1 MSSPA
6 FIWDLD
12 GTLFDSY
19 AIIVSAVCQGL
30 GEVGITVD
38 KQEVFRKVTATSVSH
53 YLQEIADQHGYDQP
67 ALFSRCSSIQT
78 SMDDNIRL
86 NPNAARVLEALH
98 AKGARHFVY
107 THKGGSAQSVLDRLG
122 IGHYFTEVV
131 TAAQGFTRKPAPDG
145 ITYLVEKYGLDK
157 DQCYYVGDRT
167 IDMAC
172 AANAKIQG
180 ILYLYSPS
188 SAQGKDLATC
198 CVNDLQHIL
207 ELNLQ

>member
-30 GEVGITVD
+30 GELGITVD

-53 YLQEIADQHGYDQP
+53 YLQEIADQYGYDQP
-67 ALFSRCSSIQT
+67 SLFSRCSSIQT
-78 SMDDNIRL
+78 SMDDNIHL
-86 NPNAARVLEALH
+86 NPNAAQVLQVLH
-98 AKGARHFVY
+98 DKGAQHFVY

-145 ITYLVEKYGLDK
+145 VDYLADKYNLDK
-157 DQCYYVGDRT
+157 SRCYYVGDRT

-188 SAQGKDLATC
+188 SAQGKDLATY
-198 CVNDLQHIL
+198 CVEDLQQIL
-207 ELNLQ
+207 ELSL